1 MKTILL
7 IEDNDEIR
15 ENTAEILELAMYNVF
30 TAPNGKLGVEK
41 AIDVKPDLIICDI
54 MMPVLD
60 GYGVLHAIQKQED
73 IKNTPFIFLTA
84 KTERNDFR
92 KGMELGADDYITK
105 PFDATELLN
114 AVDSRLKK
122 VDLLK
127 KEFSKDMDGV
137 HQLILESSGGD
148 AIKAMVENRST
159 NTYKKKQVIYKEG
172 NHPTQLYYVLSGKI
186 KTFKSNDDGK
196 ELVTDLYSAGD
207 FLGHIALLQGSV
219 YRETAEAIDDC
230 EIAIIPKKEFE
241 ELLSNSKE
249 VAQKFINLLAKN
261 IADKEHHLLNLAYN
275 SLRKKVADALMALK
289 NKYHVNGNPENFRID
304 ISRENLANIAGTA
317 TESLIRTL
325 SDFKN
330 EKLIDIKDGHITI
343 MNDKK
348 LEGMIN

>member
-7 IEDNDEIR
+7 IEDNQEIR

-30 TAPNGKLGVEK
+30 TAENGKLGVEK
-41 AIDVKPDLIICDI
+41 AIDIKPDLIICDI

-60 GYGVLHAIQKQED
+60 GYGVMHAISKNEVL
-73 IKNTPFIFLTA
+73 KNTPFIFLTA
-84 KTERNDFR
+84 KTERSDIR

-114 AVDSRLKK
+114 AIDGRLKK
-122 VDLLK
+122 VSLLK
-127 KEFSKDMDGV
+127 KAFSTDVDGINA
-137 HQLILESSGGD
+137 LILESSNGD
-148 AIKAMVENRST
+148 TLKAMVENRST
-159 NTYKKKQVIYKEG
+159 NHYKKKQLIYKEG
-172 NHPTQLYYVLSGKI
+172 NHPTQLYFVLSGKI

-207 FLGHIALLQGSV
+207 FLGHIALLQDSI

-241 ELLSNSKE
+241 DLLHNSRE

-261 IADKEHHLLNLAYN
+261 IADKEHHLISLAYN
-275 SLRKKVADALMALK
+275 SLRKKVADALVVLR
-289 NKYHVNGNPENFRID
+289 NKYHEDGSKNNFSID

-325 SDFKN
+325 SDFKS
-330 EKLIDIKDGHITI
+330 EKLIDIKDGYITI
-343 MNDKK
+343 INDKK